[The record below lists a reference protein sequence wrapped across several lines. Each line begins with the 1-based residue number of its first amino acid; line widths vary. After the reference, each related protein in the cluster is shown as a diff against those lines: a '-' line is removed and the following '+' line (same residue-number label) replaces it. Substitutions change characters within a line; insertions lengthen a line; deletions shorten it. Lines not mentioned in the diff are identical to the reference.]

1 MNHED
6 KQDRI
11 DAYLLGL
18 ASKEERLKF
27 EEQISNDEALTQSLG
42 DTELAIAAIE
52 FHEDEA
58 IKARLQKL
66 EQKLA
71 AEPTAPEVGQ
81 TEPVVRSIT
90 DRQAKTN
97 ARVVDI
103 KRRRAGQLKL
113 LGYAAALLLVLAVGW
128 WSMNLGGG
136 FDAPQLAMDSFRPYD
151 NITTGTVR
159 GDNDQTAEAAAFA
172 DYDAGNY
179 AAAEEKLAAL
189 EATDVNRFYLGQSL
203 LAQNKFAE
211 ARSVFIPLARDSDF
225 ALTKESQYYV
235 GLAYLGSQ
243 DVSDARHALSQIARD
258 LDHPMQKEAKALMA
272 EMGQ

>member
-6 KQDRI
+6 RQDRI
-11 DAYLLGL
+11 DAYLLGITG
-18 ASKEERLKF
+18 KEERREF
-27 EEQISNDEALTQSLG
+27 EEEISRNEELTEALG

-52 FHEDEA
+52 FHEDQA
-58 IKARLQKL
+58 MKARLQKL

-71 AEPTAPEVGQ
+71 AGPGATKTAQ

-113 LGYAAALLLVLAVGW
+113 LGYAAALLLLLAIGW
-128 WSMNLGGG
+128 WSMNIGSG

-151 NITTGTVR
+151 NITSGNVR
-159 GDNDQTAEAAAFA
+159 GENDNTAEAAAFA

-179 AAAEEKLAAL
+179 AAAAEKLAGL
-189 EATDVNRFYLGQSL
+189 EVTDVNQFYLGQSL
-203 LAQNKFAE
+203 LAQKKFEEAQVLFGELSQKSGFALSKESYYYSGLAQLGLGDVAAAGKTLSEITADPEHPMRKEAE
-211 ARSVFIPLARDSDF
+211 ALLA
-225 ALTKESQYYV
+225 K
-235 GLAYLGSQ
+235 
-243 DVSDARHALSQIARD
+243 
-258 LDHPMQKEAKALMA
+258 M
-272 EMGQ
+272 

>member
-11 DAYLLGL
+11 DAYLLGN
-18 ASKEERLKF
+18 ASEKEQREM
-27 EEQISNDEALTQSLG
+27 EEEISRNQELSEAVG
-42 DTELAIAAIE
+42 DTELAMAAIE
-52 FHEDEA
+52 FHEDQA

-66 EQKLA
+66 EQQLA
-71 AEPTAPEVGQ
+71 AGPVASGETQ
-81 TEPVVRSIT
+81 TEYAAGAIT

-103 KRRRAGQLKL
+103 RRRRAGQLKL
-113 LGYAAALLLVLAVGW
+113 LGYAAALLLLLAVGW
-128 WSMNLGGG
+128 WAINTSSG
-136 FDAPQLAMDSFRPYD
+136 FDAPQLAMESFRPYD
-151 NITTGTVR
+151 NITTGAVR

-189 EATDVNRFYLGQSL
+189 QRDPVNEFYLGQSL

-211 ARSVFIPLARDSDF
+211 AVNVFSELSERSDF
-225 ALTKESQYYV
+225 ALAKESAYYS
-235 GLAYLGSQ
+235 GLAQLGVG
-243 DVSDARHALSQIARD
+243 DVAAAGATLSEIAND
-258 LDHPMQKEAKALMA
+258 SGHPMQKEAKALLAKM
-272 EMGQ
+272 